1 MTRGTWADDVQ
12 PTDPTGTVATPGPMR
27 RATWSTTLT
36 KTARATNVKSR
47 RRWLAVMRAPKPV
60 AEMTDAERNA
70 FADELCERMLAGY
83 ERIVRD
89 GDGGGR

>member
-1 MTRGTWADDVQ
+1 MADH
-12 PTDPTGTVATPGPMR
+12 TDEDG
-27 RATWSTTLT
+27 
-36 KTARATNVKSR
+36 ARDKRESR